1 MKKEKKKEEEE
12 EKQDE
17 KDAEEESRW
26 GRHDPLVDTSIQLLR
41 SDWLKAASTHLLFSA
56 AISPRSSTIPSSYL
70 LAEGRASPLT
80 FFFFSLPS
88 RTRYHN

>member
-26 GRHDPLVDTSIQLLR
+26 GRRDPLVDTSIQLLR
-41 SDWLKAASTHLLFSA
+41 SD
-56 AISPRSSTIPSSYL
+56 
-70 LAEGRASPLT
+70 
-80 FFFFSLPS
+80 
-88 RTRYHN
+88 